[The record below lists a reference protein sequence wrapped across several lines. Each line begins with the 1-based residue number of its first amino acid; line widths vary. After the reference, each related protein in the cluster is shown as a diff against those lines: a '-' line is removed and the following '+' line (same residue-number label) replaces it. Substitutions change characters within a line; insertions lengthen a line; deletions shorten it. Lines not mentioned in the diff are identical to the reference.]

1 MRTRIIAGNTFTR
14 VVLIAVLQVAVCLAA
29 TPARS
34 ALFIVNDVSTADS
47 YGSYGCTLA
56 RAIRYMNAGTAGS
69 DILCVAGGTFG
80 VDDAIY
86 FNIGTGTPKITVTSN
101 GFDYQQIPDINVP
114 LVIQG
119 ASGGATRIEIVPG
132 AGATLPALRVR
143 SSNVEIRNLVI
154 HGFPLA
160 QIDVGSVSNVQIEGS
175 YLGTNTSG
183 LTSSPTSN
191 GIVANGS
198 SSVAIGGN
206 VISGNKFAGMNITN
220 ASNIQISGNYIG
232 VGADGLTALGNCGD
246 GSDGST
252 GAIAI
257 SSSQF
262 ITIGGNV
269 IAANHCNGIRAAGTG
284 NPGSDPDNVIVT
296 GNLIGVGV
304 DGVTPRGNGGALANA
319 DCGVKILADSDVVYN
334 AVNGNVIA
342 NNQYCGVLGEGGGIA
357 GNVPTNVI
365 GVEGNTLFGNGVLGF
380 DLSATLS
387 GDGATANDANG
398 HDSGANL
405 FQNHPALTNAWNTV
419 GDQLYVTG
427 TLSSPNT
434 PNQTVRVE
442 VFANST
448 GETQG
453 RYFLGAFG
461 IVLDG
466 SGNAPFK
473 DQGPFALPPVAP
485 DITLTATTDY
495 GSSEISVASTSA
507 TSTDILFAN
516 SLDLE

>member
-1 MRTRIIAGNTFTR
+1 MRTRIIAGNTVIR
-14 VVLIAVLQVAVCLAA
+14 VVMIAVLQVAVCLAA

-34 ALFIVNDVSTADS
+34 ALIIVNDNSTADGFNS
-47 YGSYGCTLA
+47 QGCTLA
-56 RAIRYMNAGTAGS
+56 RAIRYMNAGTAGF
-69 DILCVAGGTFG
+69 DILCGPGGTFG
-80 VDDAIY
+80 NDDTIY
-86 FNIGTGTPKITVTSN
+86 FYLGPGTPKITVTSN

-114 LVIQG
+114 LVIEG
-119 ASGGATRIEIVPG
+119 ATGGATRIEIVPG

-143 SSNVEIRNLVI
+143 SSNVVIRNLVI
-154 HGFPLA
+154 HGFSLA
-160 QIDVGSVSNVQIEGS
+160 QIDVGSVSNVQIQGS
-175 YLGTNTSG
+175 YLGTNASG

-198 SSVAIGGN
+198 SAVAISGN

-220 ASNIQISGNYIG
+220 ASNIQVSGNYIG

-257 SSSQF
+257 GYSQS
-262 ITIGGNV
+262 ITISGNV

-284 NPGSDPDNVIVT
+284 NPGSDPDNVVVT
-296 GNLIGVGV
+296 GNLIGVGA
-304 DGVTPRGNGGALANA
+304 DGVTPRGNGGAVANA
-319 DCGVKILADSDVVYN
+319 DCGVKILANSDAVHN
-334 AVNGNVIA
+334 AVSGNVIA
-342 NNQYCGVLGEGGGIA
+342 NNQYCGVLGFGDGISGA
-357 GNVPTNVI
+357 VPMNI
-365 GVEGNTLFGNGVLGF
+365 LDIEGNTLFGNGVLGF

-398 HDSGANL
+398 HDSGVNL

-427 TLSSPNT
+427 TLGSPNT

-442 VFANST
+442 VFANPT

-453 RYFLGAFG
+453 RYYLGAFG
-461 IVLDG
+461 IALDG
-466 SGNAPFK
+466 SGNGSFK
-473 DQGPFALPPVAP
+473 DQGPFVLPPVAP
-485 DITLTATTDY
+485 DITLTATTDF
-495 GSSEISVASTSA
+495 GSSEMSVASTSA

-516 SLDLE
+516 GFDVE